1 MVSEESPKSGGVT
14 FGDWKLVPLDERNW
28 ELYHLRTANKG
39 KYAGKAKWY
48 KTGRYYSYSTLG
60 SAFLYAA
67 DCELKSGS
75 RDKAVPIAKALAEY
89 ERILK
94 EFAGIVRPHMENS

>member
-1 MVSEESPKSGGVT
+1 MESEKSPERCGVT

-28 ELYHLRTANKG
+28 ELWRLRAASRG
-39 KYAGKAKWY
+39 KDAGMAKWH

-60 SAFLYAA
+60 GAFLYAA
-67 DCELKSGS
+67 DCELKDGS
-75 RDKAVPIAKALAEY
+75 RDRAVPIAEALAEY